1 MKFDKET
8 IIAFCLCVV
17 FLLAW
22 DPICKYMG
30 WVPKNPPANSQQQV
44 VAQEQPA
51 APEKSKSIDKVSAP
65 AAAASTAKVKKA
77 KSTVSSKSTT
87 RISILPPQKLES
99 EASSFIFNPNKG
111 ILKSIS
117 FPKYF
122 KEDRKNPLEFDY
134 NLSPGALAISGENE
148 WQVEAI
154 VDNSVDRDNKSYK
167 LVRRIRNAAGRKF
180 ILTQHWQLA
189 ADYMLKY
196 SFSIK
201 NTGKNELNFP
211 ILKVTGIALPPFSV
225 LSNDTHVNRE
235 TNTIDYCTVNNK
247 LGSIDTDDD
256 EEDFFASAQN
266 KIRWCGSSN
275 KYFATLISTEIPF
288 DKLSPQRE
296 MFTRKNKPKEYFI
309 AGLGGIFN
317 NVKITAGS
325 EKIFSLKCYNGPKI
339 ISELAK
345 FDKQAPEIMNLSWGG
360 PMDWI
365 AEKLL
370 SFLVFLKEMCG
381 SYGWSIIIIT
391 VIVRLLFWPITQKAN
406 NSMKRMQKVQPQMK
420 EIREKY
426 KKDPQ
431 TMNAKVMELYRKE
444 KVNPLGG
451 CLPILLQ
458 IPVFIALYSTLNGA
472 VELRQVP
479 FWWINDLAKPDTVAV
494 VLGLP
499 INPLVIVMTSL
510 MVLQQR
516 LTPSAMDPTQQKMMM
531 FMPIMMLFIL
541 YNLPAGLTLYWTVSQ
556 ILAIL
561 QLYLQKHM
569 NSGDEKSVTKA
580 KKAV

>member
-1 MKFDKET
+1 
-8 IIAFCLCVV
+8 
-17 FLLAW
+17 
-22 DPICKYMG
+22 
-30 WVPKNPPANSQQQV
+30 
-44 VAQEQPA
+44 
-51 APEKSKSIDKVSAP
+51 
-65 AAAASTAKVKKA
+65 
-77 KSTVSSKSTT
+77 
-87 RISILPPQKLES
+87 
-99 EASSFIFNPNKG
+99 
-111 ILKSIS
+111 
-117 FPKYF
+117 
-122 KEDRKNPLEFDY
+122 
-134 NLSPGALAISGENE
+134 
-148 WQVEAI
+148 
-154 VDNSVDRDNKSYK
+154 
-167 LVRRIRNAAGRKF
+167 
-180 ILTQHWQLA
+180 
-189 ADYMLKY
+189 
-196 SFSIK
+196 
-201 NTGKNELNFP
+201 
-211 ILKVTGIALPPFSV
+211 
-225 LSNDTHVNRE
+225 
-235 TNTIDYCTVNNK
+235 
-247 LGSIDTDDD
+247 
-256 EEDFFASAQN
+256 
-266 KIRWCGSSN
+266 
-275 KYFATLISTEIPF
+275 
-288 DKLSPQRE
+288 
-296 MFTRKNKPKEYFI
+296 
-309 AGLGGIFN
+309 
-317 NVKITAGS
+317 
-325 EKIFSLKCYNGPKI
+325 
-339 ISELAK
+339 
-345 FDKQAPEIMNLSWGG
+345 
-360 PMDWI
+360 
-365 AEKLL
+365 
-370 SFLVFLKEMCG
+370 MCG

>member
-8 IIAFCLCVV
+8 IIVFCLCVV
-17 FLLAW
+17 FMLSW
-22 DPICKYMG
+22 DHICQYMG
-30 WVPKNPPANSQQQV
+30 WVPKNPAKS
-44 VAQEQPA
+44 QEQVT
-51 APEKSKSIDKVSAP
+51 APTTAPVVTKKESTPSAP
-65 AAAASTAKVKKA
+65 ASTATISSTDKK
-77 KSTVSSKSTT
+77 TVSATTEKDITKISVLPSQKIEGEDSKFT
-87 RISILPPQKLES
+87 
-99 EASSFIFNPNKG
+99 FNPNKG
-111 ILKSIS
+111 ILEDVS

-122 KEDRKNPLEFDY
+122 KQDRKALLQFNF
-134 NLSPGALAISGENE
+134 NLAPGALAVSGADK
-148 WQVEAI
+148 WQVEAVI
-154 VDNSVDRDNKSYK
+154 DNSADKNNRSYK
-167 LVRRIRNAAGRKF
+167 LVRRIKNAAGEKF
-180 ILTQHWQLA
+180 ILTQNWQLA
-189 ADYMLKY
+189 DGYILNY
-196 SFSIK
+196 SFTIK
-201 NTGKNELNFP
+201 NIGNSELDFP
-211 ILKVTGIALPPFSV
+211 SLTVTGIALPPFSV
-225 LSNDTHVNRE
+225 LSGDDHVNRE
-235 TNTIDYCTVNNK
+235 SNTIDYCTVDNK
-247 LGSIDTDDD
+247 LDSIDTDDD
-256 EEDFFASAQN
+256 EEDFFASARN
-266 KIRWCGSSN
+266 KIRWCGNSN

-288 DKLSPQRE
+288 DKLSPKRE
-296 MFTRKNKPKEYFI
+296 MFTKETKPKEYFV
-309 AGLGGIFN
+309 AALGGVYS
-317 NVKITAGS
+317 NVKISAGS
-325 EKIFSLKCYNGPKI
+325 EKTFSLKCYNGPKI

-370 SFLVFLKEMCG
+370 SFLIFLKKMCG

-420 EIREKY
+420 EIKEKY
-426 KKDPQ
+426 KGDAQ
-431 TMNAKVMELYRKE
+431 TMNAKVMELYRQE

-479 FWWINDLAKPDTVAV
+479 FWWINDLAKPDTIAV
-494 VLGLP
+494 LFGMLP

-561 QLYLQKHM
+561 QLFLQKRM
-569 NSGDEKSVTKA
+569 NSGDEKSITEA

>member
-1 MKFDKET
+1 
-8 IIAFCLCVV
+8 
-17 FLLAW
+17 
-22 DPICKYMG
+22 
-30 WVPKNPPANSQQQV
+30 
-44 VAQEQPA
+44 
-51 APEKSKSIDKVSAP
+51 
-65 AAAASTAKVKKA
+65 
-77 KSTVSSKSTT
+77 
-87 RISILPPQKLES
+87 
-99 EASSFIFNPNKG
+99 
-111 ILKSIS
+111 
-117 FPKYF
+117 
-122 KEDRKNPLEFDY
+122 
-134 NLSPGALAISGENE
+134 
-148 WQVEAI
+148 
-154 VDNSVDRDNKSYK
+154 
-167 LVRRIRNAAGRKF
+167 
-180 ILTQHWQLA
+180 
-189 ADYMLKY
+189 
-196 SFSIK
+196 
-201 NTGKNELNFP
+201 
-211 ILKVTGIALPPFSV
+211 
-225 LSNDTHVNRE
+225 
-235 TNTIDYCTVNNK
+235 
-247 LGSIDTDDD
+247 
-256 EEDFFASAQN
+256 
-266 KIRWCGSSN
+266 
-275 KYFATLISTEIPF
+275 
-288 DKLSPQRE
+288 
-296 MFTRKNKPKEYFI
+296 
-309 AGLGGIFN
+309 
-317 NVKITAGS
+317 
-325 EKIFSLKCYNGPKI
+325 
-339 ISELAK
+339 
-345 FDKQAPEIMNLSWGG
+345 
-360 PMDWI
+360 
-365 AEKLL
+365 
-370 SFLVFLKEMCG
+370 
-381 SYGWSIIIIT
+381 
-391 VIVRLLFWPITQKAN
+391 
-406 NSMKRMQKVQPQMK
+406 MKRMQKVQPQMK